1 MASRIDF
8 KASLSVRFPKWLP
21 YPQPPPIASPRR
33 FVVFKPH
40 PKTGLKM
47 TVGTHHATRTRT
59 PDFFFDGL
67 ENHADLI
74 TLQISQGKYQG
85 ACVNNI
91 NAPKMHVCQ
100 IRHAT

>member
-1 MASRIDF
+1 MAT
-8 KASLSVRFPKWLP
+8 LP
-21 YPQPPPIASPRR
+21 YPPPPIASPRR
-33 FVVFKPH
+33 FVVFKPR

-74 TLQISQGKYQG
+74 TLQFSQ
-85 ACVNNI
+85 ANI
-91 NAPKMHVCQ
+91 RGLV
-100 IRHAT
+100 